1 MKKLVFL
8 CAFALVLM
16 CGCSSGDDKF
26 DMNDNSSTVNPSNG
40 FAPET
45 LKIGTYVNWWG
56 TQIID
61 GKKYSE
67 APAVQPNSI
76 QILNSTD
83 CLASWSSDWGTY
95 TYSKTGKNTATL
107 SFSIV
112 QSLPGHLRQF
122 NYVLNLTYK
131 NATSFKVGGRCSI
144 FSTMHGNI
152 YTKLDC
158 VGVMSDKYGSGGYV
172 EIPDTENNDAASGG
186 DNNENTTDGK
196 DYTGVHQGHQWVDLG
211 LSVKWATCNVGA
223 DSPEESGGYYAWG
236 ETEEKE
242 NYHWETYKWCNGS
255 ADSMTKY
262 CANGEYSYN
271 VVDNKTVL
279 ESNDDVA
286 HVKWGGS
293 WRMPTKEEL
302 EELFNQ
308 DNCIWKSTT
317 LNDKKG
323 YKITS
328 KKNGASIFFPTDY
341 YRSGFELTT
350 EADCRNYWTSTL
362 DVAECDKAYNTIF
375 SYGGIFYYTINSY
388 LRCNGHLV
396 RPVCD

>member
-1 MKKLVFL
+1 MKKLVLL
-8 CAFALVLM
+8 CAFALVFM
-16 CGCSSGDDKF
+16 CGCSNGDDKF

-131 NATSFKVGGRCSI
+131 NATSFKVDGRCSI
-144 FSTMHGNI
+144 FSTMNGNI

-172 EIPDTENNDAASGG
+172 E
-186 DNNENTTDGK
+186 
-196 DYTGVHQGHQWVDLG
+196 
-211 LSVKWATCNVGA
+211 
-223 DSPEESGGYYAWG
+223 
-236 ETEEKE
+236 
-242 NYHWETYKWCNGS
+242 
-255 ADSMTKY
+255 
-262 CANGEYSYN
+262 
-271 VVDNKTVL
+271 
-279 ESNDDVA
+279 
-286 HVKWGGS
+286 
-293 WRMPTKEEL
+293 
-302 EELFNQ
+302 
-308 DNCIWKSTT
+308 
-317 LNDKKG
+317 
-323 YKITS
+323 
-328 KKNGASIFFPTDY
+328 
-341 YRSGFELTT
+341 
-350 EADCRNYWTSTL
+350 
-362 DVAECDKAYNTIF
+362 
-375 SYGGIFYYTINSY
+375 
-388 LRCNGHLV
+388 
-396 RPVCD
+396 